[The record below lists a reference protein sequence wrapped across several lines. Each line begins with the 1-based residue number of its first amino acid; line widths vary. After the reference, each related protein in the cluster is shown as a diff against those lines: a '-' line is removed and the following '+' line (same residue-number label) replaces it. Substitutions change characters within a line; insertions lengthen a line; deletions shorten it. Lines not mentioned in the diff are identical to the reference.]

1 MENARPA
8 EAETSALEERPDYTA
23 PADLFPESLPSV
35 TIALWPNPRTRAG
48 EVLAAAL
55 AGPVNQYDY
64 RGHWRLAASI
74 QRLEDD
80 GWRFIAREIT
90 RPNCRRSIAEYQLD
104 RADRAD
110 RGTPAALASR
120 QKGVIDATLAG
131 LLALAATCAVL
142 LAGGLPA

>member
-1 MENARPA
+1 
-8 EAETSALEERPDYTA
+8 
-23 PADLFPESLPSV
+23 
-35 TIALWPNPRTRAG
+35 
-48 EVLAAAL
+48 
-55 AGPVNQYDY
+55 DY

-110 RGTPAALASR
+110 RGTAAALASR